1 MLLNA
6 GAAIYVA
13 GKAKTIEQGILIATK
28 SISSGEANKKLEE
41 LCRSSNS

>member
-13 GKAKTIEQGILIATK
+13 GKADSIDEGIRTAAELID
-28 SISSGEANKKLEE
+28 SGKAEKVLEDYIRE
-41 LCRSSNS
+41 SNA